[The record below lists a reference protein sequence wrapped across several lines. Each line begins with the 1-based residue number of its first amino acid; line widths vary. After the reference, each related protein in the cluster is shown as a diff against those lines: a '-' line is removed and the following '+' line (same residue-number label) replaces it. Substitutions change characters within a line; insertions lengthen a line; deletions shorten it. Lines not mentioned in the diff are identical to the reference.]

1 MKLSVATAA
10 AVVAVA
16 ASPVFAEKEFCGLW
30 NSTETN
36 DYTIYNNLWGAHDDP
51 AGGQCTGLD
60 SVDGSTVAWHT
71 SFNWNGTS
79 WQVKSF
85 ANAALKFEPVQ
96 LANITSIP
104 SMMEYDYKYDGKI
117 ITNVAYDL
125 FTSASAGGQ
134 VEYELMVWLAALG
147 GAWPLTTTGK
157 PIKAVKV
164 GNVDF
169 NLYQGRNGNTTVFSY
184 VAVNTT
190 TSFSADFKDFFDE
203 LPANNTIAPTQFLT
217 HVQAGTE
224 PFQGQNA
231 TLTVSKYSAAVNTA

>member
-1 MKLSVATAA
+1 MKLSIAIAA
-10 AVVAVA
+10 VAVA
-16 ASPVFAEKEFCGLW
+16 AAPVVAEKEFCGQW
-30 NSTETN
+30 NSTQTD
-36 DYTIYNNLWGAHDDP
+36 DYIIYNNLWGANDDP
-51 AGGQCTGLD
+51 KGGQCTGLD
-60 SVDGSTVAWHT
+60 SVDGSTIAWHT
-71 SFNWNGTS
+71 SFNWAGTS

-96 LANITSIP
+96 LSNVKSIP
-104 SMMEYDYKYDGKI
+104 STIEYDYKYDGKI

-125 FTSASAGGQ
+125 FTSATANGT

-157 PIKAVKV
+157 PVKEVKV

-169 NLYQGRNGNTTVFSY
+169 NLYQGKNGNTTVFSY

-190 TSFSADFKDFFDE
+190 TSFSADFKRFFDE
-203 LPANNTIAPTQFLT
+203 LPANNTIAPTQYLT

-231 TLTVSKYSAAVNTA
+231 TLTVSKYSAAVNAA

>member
-1 MKLSVATAA
+1 MKLSAA
-10 AVVAVA
+10 ALVA
-16 ASPVFAEKEFCGLW
+16 ASAVVAEKEFCGQW
-30 NSTETN
+30 NSTQTEN
-36 DYTIYNNLWGAHDDP
+36 YTIYNNLWGAHDDP
-51 AGGQCTGLD
+51 TGGQCTGFD
-60 SVDGSTVAWHT
+60 SVDGSTIAWHT
-71 SFNWNGTS
+71 SFNWNGTF

-85 ANAALKFEPVQ
+85 ANAALKFDPVQ
-96 LANITSIP
+96 LANVTSIP
-104 SMMEYDYKYDGKI
+104 STIEYDYKYDGKI

-125 FTSASAGGQ
+125 FTSATPGGN

-157 PIKAVKV
+157 PVKSVSV

-169 NLYQGRNGNTTVFSY
+169 NLYQGKNGNTTVFSY

-190 TSFSADFKDFFDE
+190 TSFSADFKQFFDQ
-203 LPANNTIAPTQFLT
+203 LPEDSAIAPTQYLT

-231 TLTVSKYSAAVNTA
+231 TLTVSKYSAAVNKA